1 MQINC
6 LYLCMENL
14 KDTKTA
20 DLIAEWSLQKAA
32 QPFAYP
38 NKDYFIICET
48 CGWQGSSEEC
58 GEHFYGDDSE
68 AYCGNCGNTKLKDSV
83 EFDADRFSAIA
94 TELDMRCVEAGISI
108 VDGLPTFVCIIRESV
123 VSRGIP
129 FTTIAVDVEAAEL
142 HALLGWLLLKEGG
155 NNG

>member
-1 MQINC
+1 MND
-6 LYLCMENL
+6 L

-20 DLIAEWSLQKAA
+20 DLIAEWSLCKRAITYISNRESSHGGVWQRAKK
-32 QPFAYP
+32 QRCF
-38 NKDYFIICET
+38 NET
-48 CGWQGSSEEC
+48 E
-58 GEHFYGDDSE
+58 
-68 AYCGNCGNTKLKDSV
+68 
-83 EFDADRFSAIA
+83 RIA

-129 FTTIAVDVEAAEL
+129 FTTITVDVEATEL

-155 NNG
+155 GNA

>member
-20 DLIAEWSLQKAA
+20 DLIAEWVKIK
-32 QPFAYP
+32 
-38 NKDYFIICET
+38 KDDLVIEDVCLR
-48 CGWQGSSEEC
+48 W
-58 GEHFYGDDSE
+58 
-68 AYCGNCGNTKLKDSV
+68 NT
-83 EFDADRFSAIA
+83 IA

-108 VDGLPTFVCIIRESV
+108 VDGFPTFVCIIRESV

-129 FTTIAVDVEAAEL
+129 FTTITVDVDAAEL
-142 HALLGWLLLKEGG
+142 HALSGWLLLKEGG
-155 NNG
+155 KG